1 MARAPA
7 PLPSDLRRELAEAT
21 TTLMSAM
28 GRVADLATRL
38 PLDSTRAGHTGALY
52 RACNWLWAP
61 TWHRLRPPPTGNGA
75 WTAEAGQS
83 VKDRWVFPL
92 APDDDRAQVLA
103 VKDDSVNRRMPW
115 AQYREPVW
123 SRGSFRPH
131 TGGGDYKQ
139 FAARAA

>member
-1 MARAPA
+1 MGCVHPRDAGDGHGASNRDDHRQLFRPARRAHGRALPCVQLAVGTDVASTSPA
-7 PLPSDLRRELAEAT
+7 PDWQRRVD
-21 TTLMSAM
+21 
-28 GRVADLATRL
+28 GRSR
-38 PLDSTRAGHTGALY
+38 
-52 RACNWLWAP
+52 
-61 TWHRLRPPPTGNGA
+61 
-75 WTAEAGQS
+75 S

-92 APDDDRAQVLA
+92 APDADRAQVLA